1 VAKRVFISYDYDH
14 DSTLKEF
21 LVGQSRLPDSP
32 FEIADW
38 SIKVASPNWITEAR
52 RRIRASDTVAVI
64 CGEHTRTAIGVD
76 TEVKISQEESIT
88 YFLLKGYRE
97 KDCHK
102 PSAARPSDKIY
113 TWTRERAAHQA
124 DRRARFNWR
133 SDGSRLTL
141 SGRRES

>member
-1 VAKRVFISYDYDH
+1 MAKRVFISYDYDH

-38 SIKVASPNWITEAR
+38 SIKVASPNWVAEAR

-64 CGEHTRTAIGVD
+64 CGQHTGTAIGVD
-76 TEVKISQEESIT
+76 TEVEISQDESIP

-97 KDCHK
+97 KVCYK
-102 PSAARPSDKIY
+102 PAAARSSDKMY
-113 TWTRERAAHQA
+113 DWTW
-124 DRRARFNWR
+124 DNLKILV
-133 SDGSRLTL
+133 GG
-141 SGRRES
+141 GR